1 MGEGE
6 GIWLYAVTRDLP
18 TGPLSGVTG
27 VGGEPVRTVEA
38 AGLVAVVGS
47 VRLEEFGEAALRRN
61 LEDLDWLA
69 RTARA
74 HDAVV
79 DAVLHARPVM
89 PSRLATVYLADER
102 VHEMLQDRRR
112 DFEVTLDRL
121 TGRTEWGV
129 KAFADPEALTRPV
142 AEESTGQA
150 GRGTAYLLRRRAERS
165 AKESAQQRAAVDAD
179 GVHSVLMGLSVGGRR
194 HPPQDAQ
201 LAGTKDWMVLN
212 GTYLVENT
220 RGEEFATAVSTLER
234 ERAGLRLE
242 LTGPWPPYSFA
253 GLENSGDD

>member
-1 MGEGE
+1 MSDGEGV
-6 GIWLYAVTRDLP
+6 WLYAITRDLP
-18 TGPLSGVTG
+18 GGALSGARG

-38 AGLVAVVGS
+38 AGMVAVVGS
-47 VRLEEFGEAALRRN
+47 VRLDDFGEAALRRN

-74 HDAVV
+74 HDTVV
-79 DAVLHARPVM
+79 DVVAHAGPVM
-89 PSRLATVYLADER
+89 PSRLATVYLADAR
-102 VHEMLQDRRR
+102 VRELLQDRGR
-112 DFEVTLDRL
+112 DLEAALDRL

-129 KAFADPEALTRPV
+129 KAYADPEARTGPV
-142 AEESTGQA
+142 AEQSTTQA
-150 GRGTAYLLRRRAERS
+150 GQGTAYLLRRRAERS
-165 AKESAQQRAAVDAD
+165 AKESARQQAAADAD
-179 GVHSVLMGLSVGGRR
+179 AVHSSLSGLSVGARR

-212 GTYLVENT
+212 GTYLVEHT
-220 RGEEFATAVSTLER
+220 RGEEFATAVSTLDR

-253 GLENSGDD
+253 ACENSVDG